1 MTATRIA
8 ELEAMNA
15 GLVSAN
21 LVLQEKLDDVTE
33 RLNVLLHRVSQMSRR
48 MYSNSSERHHPNQQ
62 SIFEVESVA
71 SDIASAL
78 EAAKNSESTIFTA
91 ALPPDAPVPPK
102 RRGGKQPGQG
112 RLQVPVH
119 LDIQETVVEIPESE
133 RIGLDGRPLV
143 QVGSKTVIKLD
154 FLAGGFV
161 ARHIITPIYG
171 VPWSSE
177 SERVHTPVP
186 PCIVPQ
192 GKATDALIL
201 HLLRAKYGC
210 HQPLYRLEESACE
223 AGVELPRSTIMDWI
237 RRATDLLAPVAEAIR
252 SETLAATIIH
262 ADETPVKQLPKC
274 EADPTLGRDS
284 GNEKR
289 KRPQKCTTARFW
301 VYRSATTVW
310 YHYTENRKGIHPQTI
325 LADYI
330 GYVVADAYTGFDK
343 IFLNGKAIE
352 IACWAHTR
360 RKFFEALHPPQR
372 DVETDPEQLSKPTT
386 FPGDPRAEQA
396 LALIRELYGI
406 EREIASQSPHH
417 RHEQRQQRSKPILVA
432 LKTKLDAWELACRPS
447 EPLAKAVTYALNQWL
462 ALSRFLDS
470 GIAPIDNNP
479 AENALRTIAVG
490 RKNWIFV
497 GSPEGGASAAI
508 AYTLIQTAKIN
519 GLNPATYLAQTVAA
533 LLLKC
538 DPATL
543 TPARIAAKI
552 AAAKVA
558 AENAA

>member
-8 ELEAMNA
+8 ELEATNA
-15 GLVSAN
+15 SLVAAN
-21 LVLQEKLDDVTE
+21 LALQKKLDDVTGKLE
-33 RLNVLLHRVSQMSRR
+33 VLLHRVSQMSRR
-48 MYSNSSERHHPNQQ
+48 MYSNSSERHHPGQQ
-62 SIFEVESVA
+62 SIFEAESVA

-91 ALPPDAPVPPK
+91 ALPSDASVPPK
-102 RRGGKQPGQG
+102 RRGGKKPGQG
-112 RLQVPVH
+112 RLQVPAH
-119 LDIQETVVEIPESE
+119 LHIEVTNIEIPESE
-133 RIGLDGRPLV
+133 RIGLDGQPLV
-143 QVGSKTVIKLD
+143 QVDFKTVIKLD

-177 SERVHTPVP
+177 SERVHAQVP

-192 GKATDALIL
+192 GKATDELIL

-210 HQPLYRLEESACE
+210 HQPLYRLEESARE

-237 RRATDLLAPVAEAIR
+237 RRATDLLAPVAEAIK

-262 ADETPVKQLPKC
+262 ADETPVKQLPKR
-274 EADPTLGRDS
+274 EVDSTLGRDS
-284 GNEKR
+284 GNGKL
-289 KRPQKCTTARFW
+289 KRPRKCTTARFW
-301 VYRSATTVW
+301 VYRSATTTW

-325 LADYI
+325 LADYN
-330 GYVVADAYTGFDK
+330 GFVVADAYAGFDK
-343 IFLNGKAIE
+343 VFLSGTAVE

-360 RKFFEALHPPQR
+360 RKFFEALHPPKR
-372 DVETDPEQLSKPTT
+372 DADSDSDDEPSASTTT

-396 LALIRELYGI
+396 LALIRELYKI
-406 EREIASQSPHH
+406 EREIASQSIN
-417 RHEQRQQRSKPILVA
+417 QRQAQRLQRSKPILA
-432 LKTKLDAWELACRPS
+432 QLKIKLDTWKLACRPT
-447 EPLAKAVTYALNQWL
+447 EPLAKATTYALNQWI
-462 ALSRFLDS
+462 ALSRFVDN

-490 RKNWIFV
+490 RKNWSFI
-497 GSPEGGASAAI
+497 GSPVGGASAAI

-519 GLNPATYLAQTVAA
+519 GLNPATYLAETVAA
-533 LLLKC
+533 LLLKS

-558 AENAA
+558 

>member
-8 ELEAMNA
+8 ELEATNA

-21 LVLQEKLDDVTE
+21 LALQKKLDDVTE

-48 MYSNSSERHHPNQQ
+48 MYSNSSERHHPDQQ

-78 EAAKNSESTIFTA
+78 EAAQNSESTIFTA

-102 RRGGKQPGQG
+102 RRGGKKPGQG
-112 RLQVPVH
+112 RLQIPVH
-119 LDIQETVVEIPESE
+119 LDIQETVVELPESE
-133 RIGLDGRPLV
+133 RIGLDGQPLV

-177 SERVHTPVP
+177 SERVYAPVP

-192 GKATDALIL
+192 GKATDELIL

-210 HQPLYRLEESACE
+210 HQPLYRLEESARE

-262 ADETPVKQLPKC
+262 ADETPVKQLPKR

-284 GNEKR
+284 GNGKR

-330 GYVVADAYTGFDK
+330 GYVVADAYAGFDK
-343 IFLNGKAIE
+343 VFLSGTAVE

-372 DVETDPEQLSKPTT
+372 DVDTDPEQPSKPTS

-406 EREIASQSPHH
+406 ERELASQSPHH
-417 RHEQRQQRSKPILVA
+417 CRTQRQQRSKPILAA

-462 ALSRFLDS
+462 ALSRFVDS

-490 RKNWIFV
+490 RKNWNFI

-519 GLNPATYLAQTVAA
+519 GLNPATYLAETVTA